1 MRQSCNNSLTII
13 ATNYDLMPAEA
24 IISFQNRH
32 QFVHCSFSFLLLL
45 IFLLPFES
53 SAQEDRVRMLKAR
66 ADSIL
71 GADDELVNGT
81 IYLQEHL
88 MANNHPFFLYSDW
101 YFGNITVNGDLFK
114 GVFLKYDIYSD
125 KLILKAARHRG
136 GTVVISL
143 NNEFV
148 DNFRLGDRYF
158 VNATDFRVKGLQTD
172 FVELLYHGNFDFFVG
187 YVKLFNSNYSSKAPY
202 GYYGKTISF
211 YYILQDGRLTR
222 INAKKSLLGYFEPYK
237 KEIKRFMKK
246 NKIKYGKASYT
257 QLHAL
262 MHYCDNLTVET
273 VK

>member
-1 MRQSCNNSLTII
+1 
-13 ATNYDLMPAEA
+13 
-24 IISFQNRH
+24 
-32 QFVHCSFSFLLLL
+32 
-45 IFLLPFES
+45 
-53 SAQEDRVRMLKAR
+53 
-66 ADSIL
+66 
-71 GADDELVNGT
+71 
-81 IYLQEHL
+81 
-88 MANNHPFFLYSDW
+88 
-101 YFGNITVNGDLFK
+101 
-114 GVFLKYDIYSD
+114 
-125 KLILKAARHRG
+125 LILKAARHRG